1 MARSDHCR
9 QLPAPEILYREGE
22 VDVVRWIDVLGTVA
36 LVEFVLLGLVAVAQW
51 WRYRAV
57 GARWAAATFGLL
69 GAVALIGRVLRET
82 ATIPSPW
89 MIKGLVAALVL
100 VPFSLYRFAT
110 TFRPASRSVDRA
122 ANAVTAAVLVA
133 TALLPHFPV
142 AGMPRPWWLDLYRVG
157 FTCQWA
163 LLFSYVAVRLW
174 RAGGEQPR
182 AARNRMRLLAAG
194 AVGLN
199 TQIIVDVL
207 GLRSHLEVAL
217 ATQVLTVL
225 MAALF
230 TLGLTF
236 PATVR
241 YWWRRKEDDEVQTA
255 LADLVKVT
263 SVAEVAGGLLPEIAR
278 LIGASRIELLDGSG
292 HTIAAHGED
301 ALPSPTAEEAATVE
315 LALSRGYRLRVA
327 ASPYI
332 PYFGRDEMR
341 ALAGIGDLLVLAME
355 RCLLAESERRSRA
368 ELAHLALHD
377 ALTGLPNRA
386 ALLRAIADAVDPLR
400 TPDHSVAVLFIDLDR
415 FKLINDGID
424 HVAGDEVLVS
434 VAERLRGALR
444 ADDVVARLGGDEFV
458 VLAAAKD
465 VEEAVAVARRLAD
478 AVSRRDPLR
487 TRSFTVTASIG
498 VVMARS
504 GDDPIALLRDAD
516 AAMYHAKANGRNR
529 IDVFTDEMRADAIE
543 HLDLECR
550 LRDAVIDEQFF
561 VAYQPS
567 YRLSDGVVTGIEA
580 LVRWQHPDRGLLGPD
595 QFISVAEESG
605 AIVELGTWV
614 LESACHQMAAW
625 RASIPVLEEA
635 TLWVNASGRQFQSGD
650 FPSIVE
656 TALASSGLGAEHL
669 GIEIT
674 ETVFMANAEDVAE
687 AVHALRRLGVSV
699 AIDDF
704 GTGYSSLTYLT
715 QLPVD
720 VVKIDGSFVQSIGET
735 RDAAVVTACLAL
747 ARSIGAR
754 TIAEGVETRA
764 QLDWLRLAGCDD
776 VQGFLLSRPL
786 DVAAATMALGAR
798 CAVGSEALSSAPR

>member
-1 MARSDHCR
+1 
-9 QLPAPEILYREGE
+9 
-22 VDVVRWIDVLGTVA
+22 VTRWIEVLGTVA

-69 GAVALIGRVLRET
+69 GAVALIGRILRET

-89 MIKGLVAALVL
+89 MIKGLVAALAL

-110 TFRPASRSVDRA
+110 TFRPPSRSVGRTA
-122 ANAVTAAVLVA
+122 MTLTAAVLVA
-133 TALLPHFPV
+133 TAALPYFP
-142 AGMPRPWWLDLYRVG
+142 APGAPRPWWLDLYRAG

-174 RAGGEQPR
+174 RAGGQQPR

-194 AVGLN
+194 AAGLN

-207 GLRSHLEVAL
+207 GLGSHLEVAL
-217 ATQVLTVL
+217 ATQLLTVL

-241 YWWRRKEDDEVQTA
+241 YWWRRNEDDEVQTA

-263 SVAEVAGGLLPEIAR
+263 TVDEVAGGLLPEIAR
-278 LIGASRIELLDGSG
+278 LIGASRIELRDSSDR
-292 HTIAAHGED
+292 TIAAHGDGAPPIPMTED
-301 ALPSPTAEEAATVE
+301 TAMVE
-315 LALSRGYRLRVA
+315 LTLSRGYRLRVA

-368 ELAHLALHD
+368 ELARLALHD

-386 ALLRAIADAVDPLR
+386 SLLRRIAAAVDPVHDA
-400 TPDHSVAVLFIDLDR
+400 DHRVAVLFIDLDR

-444 ADDVVARLGGDEFV
+444 ADDLVARLGGDEFV
-458 VLAAAKD
+458 VLATAKD
-465 VEEAVAVARRLAD
+465 EGEAVAVARRLAE
-478 AVSRRDPLR
+478 AVSRRDPHG
-487 TRSFTVTASIG
+487 TRSFALTASIG

-529 IDVFTDEMRADAIE
+529 IEVFTDEMRAHAIE

-550 LRDAVIDEQFF
+550 LRDAVIDDEFRI
-561 VAYQPS
+561 AYQPS
-567 YRLSDGVVTGIEA
+567 YRLSDGAVTGIEA
-580 LVRWQHPDRGLLGPD
+580 LVRWQHPDRGLLGPN

-614 LESACHQMAAW
+614 LETACRQMATW
-625 RASIPVLEEA
+625 RATMPALAEA
-635 TLWVNASGRQFQSGD
+635 TLWVNASGRQFQTGD
-650 FPSIVE
+650 FANVVQR
-656 TALASSGLGAEHL
+656 ALTSSGLDAEHL

-674 ETVFMANAEDVAE
+674 ETVFMANGVAVAE

-704 GTGYSSLTYLT
+704 GTGYSSLAYLT
-715 QLPVD
+715 HLPVD

-764 QLDWLRLAGCDD
+764 QLDWLRVAGCDD

-786 DVAAATMALGAR
+786 DVADATLALGAR
-798 CAVGSEALSSAPR
+798 CAVGSKALTPATA